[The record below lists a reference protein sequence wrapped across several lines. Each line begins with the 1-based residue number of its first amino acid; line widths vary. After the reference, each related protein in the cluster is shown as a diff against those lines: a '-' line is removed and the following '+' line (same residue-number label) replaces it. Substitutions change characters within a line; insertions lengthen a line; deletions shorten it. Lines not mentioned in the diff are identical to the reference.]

1 MALSATAVA
10 PVRATQRAASAPR
23 VLASSHPAARAT
35 SAPRRTEGREEEEE
49 EEDGVTIDDGDGD
62 GGEEVLL
69 AMGNAINNWGR
80 DKGKGLSRAA
90 AGVAKNASAAP
101 APGAV
106 ESLSTSVMA
115 QMGLLPDSM
124 LQRTLQLLLAKP
136 LLY

>member
-1 MALSATAVA
+1 V
-10 PVRATQRAASAPR
+10 
-23 VLASSHPAARAT
+23 
-35 SAPRRTEGREEEEE
+35 E

-69 AMGNAINNWGR
+69 AMGNAINSWGR
-80 DKGKGLSRAA
+80 DKGKGLGRAA

-101 APGAV
+101 AAGAV

-124 LQRTLQLLLAKP
+124 LQRTLHLLLAMP
-136 LLY
+136 QLS